1 MKAVQQ
7 EQELRVI
14 TNAIELRH
22 GVYAQEVHKNI
33 FSGERK
39 LKVT

>member
-14 TNAIELRH
+14 TNAIELPRS
-22 GVYAQEVHKNI
+22 VYAQEVHKNI

>member
-1 MKAVQQ
+1 MQAVQQ
-7 EQELRVI
+7 EQELHVI
-14 TNAIELRH
+14 TNTIELPH
-22 GVYAQEVHKNI
+22 AVYAQEVHKNI